1 MGGNK
6 SYKVYED
13 EIEVEKTENAERQK
27 TSLPKEQA
35 ENTDF
40 SKPVLNKIMTTG
52 QSRVRYN
59 FVAPLKTIVYAIKIQ
74 QLNSATKYKTNLTVI
89 FHL

>member
-27 TSLPKEQA
+27 TSLPKE
-35 ENTDF
+35 
-40 SKPVLNKIMTTG
+40 
-52 QSRVRYN
+52 
-59 FVAPLKTIVYAIKIQ
+59 
-74 QLNSATKYKTNLTVI
+74 
-89 FHL
+89 